1 MPTNRNALIRYKTI
15 DKCLQNRFRKWTL
28 EDLID
33 VVSETLY
40 EYEGIDKGISK
51 RTIQTDIQ
59 VMRSDRL
66 GYNAPIVVKDK
77 KFYTYEDPKYSITNI
92 PLTNQDLNHLT
103 EAVEFLKQFQGFSH
117 FKALGGMVQKL
128 EDHIYASKQKKRSVI
143 DFDVNP
149 NLKGLD
155 YLDHIYK
162 AIIKKQVLKISYQ
175 AFDAN
180 QASGV
185 EFHPYLLKEYNNRW
199 YMLGRKS
206 SHSSIVNY
214 ALDRI
219 QHLEILPGKYY
230 LENDSFDPET
240 YYRDVIGVTVKKEMQ
255 IEEVIF
261 RVDEKN
267 AQYIMTKPIHASQ
280 KRIGSDSKGVTFQ
293 LTIKINFE
301 IERIFLGFGKDL
313 EILSPDKLR
322 KSIATNLNGALK
334 NYPEMP
340 LGN

>member
-15 DKCLQNRFRKWTL
+15 DQCLQNRYRKWTL
-28 EDLID
+28 DDLINT
-33 VVSETLY
+33 VSDTLY
-40 EYEGIDKGISK
+40 EYEGINTGISK

-59 VMRSDRL
+59 TMRSDKL
-66 GYNAPIVVKDK
+66 GYNAPIVVRDRKY
-77 KFYTYEDPKYSITNI
+77 YTYENPNYSITNI
-92 PLTNQDLNHLT
+92 PLTNQDLGHLT

-155 YLDHIYK
+155 YLDQIYQ
-162 AIIKKQVLKISYQ
+162 AIIRKQVLKVVYK
-175 AFDAN
+175 AFG
-180 QASGV
+180 SKPSSEV

-206 SHSSIVNY
+206 SHPSIVNY

-219 QHLEILPGKYY
+219 QSIAILPHKYY
-230 LENDSFDPET
+230 MENDTFDPET
-240 YYRDVIGVTVKKEMQ
+240 YYKDVIGVTVKENMKTEK
-255 IEEVIF
+255 IIF
-261 RVDEKN
+261 KVDERN
-267 AQYIMTKPIHASQ
+267 AQYISTKPIHSSQ
-280 KRIGSDSKGVTFQ
+280 KKLESDESGVTFQ

-301 IERIFLGFGKDL
+301 IERLFLGFGKDI
-313 EILSPDKLR
+313 EILVPAKLR
-322 KSIATNLNGALK
+322 NSIAKNLKEAALR
-334 NYPEMP
+334 Y
-340 LGN
+340 

>member
-15 DKCLQNRFRKWTL
+15 DRCLQNRFRKWTL
-28 EDLID
+28 EDLIES
-33 VVSETLY
+33 VSDALY
-40 EYEGIDKGISK
+40 EYEGIDRGISK

-59 VMRSDRL
+59 MMRSDKL
-66 GYNAPIVVKDK
+66 GYNAPIVVKERK
-77 KFYTYEDPKYSITNI
+77 YYTYEDSKYSITNI

-155 YLDHIYK
+155 FLDKIYQT
-162 AIIKKQVLKISYQ
+162 IIKKQVLKVSYQ
-175 AFDAN
+175 TFGAD
-180 QASGV
+180 QSSEV

-206 SHSSIVNY
+206 SHPSIVNY

-219 QHLEILPGKYY
+219 KNIEVMPQKYY
-230 LENDSFDPET
+230 LDNDSFDPET
-240 YYRDVIGVTVKKEMQ
+240 YYKDVIGVTVKENMLT
-255 IEEVIF
+255 EEIIF
-261 RVDEKN
+261 RVDKRN
-267 AQYIMTKPIHASQ
+267 AQYISTKPIHTSQ
-280 KRIGSDSKGVTFQ
+280 KKIDENEQGVTFH
-293 LTIKINFE
+293 LTMKINFE
-301 IERIFLGFGKDL
+301 IERLFLGFGKDI
-313 EILSPDKLR
+313 EILAPQNLR
-322 KSIATNLNGALK
+322 DSIASNLKQAAK
-334 NYPEMP
+334 NY
-340 LGN
+340 